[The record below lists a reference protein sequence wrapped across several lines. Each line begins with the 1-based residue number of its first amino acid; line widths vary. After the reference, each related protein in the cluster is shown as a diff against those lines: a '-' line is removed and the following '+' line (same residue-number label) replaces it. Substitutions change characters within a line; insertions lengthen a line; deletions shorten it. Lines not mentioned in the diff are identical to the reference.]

1 MFGKQRIDTLLNSQQ
16 QVNVTRYN
24 EQVKKNEEIL
34 KRLIDTVVYLAK
46 QELPLRGRDESAS
59 SLNRGNYVELL
70 NTLRDYDPLLDQHM
84 DSSSLFKGTS
94 PNVQND
100 IVKALSAVVINY
112 IKKEISSCSFVAIR
126 PILYETSDVMT
137 RSQLTTVLRYI
148 IDRNVCER
156 FIGFTDVSADRTADG
171 LFKHVQQ
178 VVKEFELQQKL
189 VGKTYDGASVMS
201 GHINGLQKKVTDD
214 FPMAI
219 FTHCYAHVLNLVLQQ
234 SLSSIKEC
242 RIFFQSLNGLS
253 AFFSRSSKRS
263 HELRQFMSRKLP
275 AFAPTRWN
283 FTSRISNTVL
293 KHRNQLMNF
302 FQYVVDNPK
311 TGIATH

>member
-1 MFGKQRIDTLLNSQQ
+1 M
-16 QVNVTRYN
+16 
-24 EQVKKNEEIL
+24 
-34 KRLIDTVVYLAK
+34 
-46 QELPLRGRDESAS
+46 
-59 SLNRGNYVELL
+59 
-70 NTLRDYDPLLDQHM
+70 
-84 DSSSLFKGTS
+84 
-94 PNVQND
+94 
-100 IVKALSAVVINY
+100 
-112 IKKEISSCSFVAIR
+112 
-126 PILYETSDVMT
+126 
-137 RSQLTTVLRYI
+137 RYI
-148 IDRNVCER
+148 IDGNVCER

-189 VGKTYDGASVMS
+189 VGQTYDGASVMS

-275 AFAPTRWN
+275 AVAPTRWN

-293 KHRNQLMNF
+293 KHRNQLMDF
-302 FQYVVDNPK
+302 FLYVVDNPEDWDSD
-311 TGIATH
+311 T